1 MSTRMGPRI
10 RVLMVTGDWRWNS
23 GRRPAVFIARQ
34 VEFLRRAGVE
44 VDLFSF
50 RGAGQ
55 PWNYALAW
63 WEVRRR
69 LNGGSYDLVHAQFG
83 QSGLTALPQRV
94 PLVVTFRGDDLEGFI
109 GENGR
114 YIPAGWLFRCISRVV
129 ARQADAAIVVSEHMK
144 RYLPGS
150 VPAHVL
156 PSGIDLELF
165 RPEPRDEARRR
176 LGLAEEQRLIL
187 FVGNPALARKR
198 FALAQRAVDIVNR
211 SIPARLIVG
220 WELPHPDIAA
230 LMSACDV
237 LVCTSM
243 QEGSP
248 DAVKEALACNLPV
261 VSVRVGDVP
270 LRLRGISGCE
280 LCPDDRA
287 ETIAAALERVLRRS
301 SPMDS
306 RSAMKHLDE
315 RLLTQRLIDIYRSV
329 LPSTRAGGREL
340 ERRARP
346 DHRPADQRNRWPSIR
361 EEPVMKIVPGIPAS
375 PGAGPVLP

>member
-1 MSTRMGPRI
+1 MAPRI
-10 RVLMVTGDWRWNS
+10 RVLMVTSDWLWNS
-23 GRRPAVFIARQ
+23 WGGPAVFIARQ
-34 VEFLRRAGVE
+34 VEFLRREGVD
-44 VDLFSF
+44 VDLFPF
-50 RGAGQ
+50 RGSRQ
-55 PWNYALAW
+55 PRNYALAW
-63 WEVRRR
+63 REVRRR

-83 QSGLTALPQRV
+83 QSGLTALPKRV
-94 PLVVTFRGDDLEGFI
+94 PLVVTFRGDDLEGII

-114 YIPAGWLFRCISRVV
+114 YIPAGWLLRFISRLV

-176 LGLAEEQRLIL
+176 LGLPEDQRLIL

-198 FALAQRAVDIVNR
+198 FALAQRAVDIINHT
-211 SIPARLIVG
+211 IPTRLIVG
-220 WELPHPDIAA
+220 WELPHRDIAA
-230 LMSACDV
+230 LMSACDA

-248 DAVKEALACNLPV
+248 NAVKEALACNLPV

-280 LCPDDRA
+280 LCSDDSA
-287 ETIAAALERVLRRS
+287 ETIAAALERVLHRGSRIDGRS
-301 SPMDS
+301 SMRD
-306 RSAMKHLDE
+306 LDE
-315 RLLTQRLIDIYRSV
+315 GLLTRRLIEIYQSV
-329 LPSTRAGGREL
+329 LPTAKTIAE
-340 ERRARP
+340 
-346 DHRPADQRNRWPSIR
+346 RPALVQ
-361 EEPVMKIVPGIPAS
+361 AS
-375 PGAGPVLP
+375 